1 MSEETP
7 STPDLNSLEI
17 DLAQSFLPSWAKGSE
32 VSERLARL
40 ADKAGD
46 GERRERPRGRSGP
59 GRDSRGPRSDR
70 GPSRGPGGQGG
81 ERRPEQGGGPNWR
94 PRNDRRDSGRGK
106 PGDRRFD
113 RESRPAPAPVLTGW
127 NVQFLPEPHGVEGV
141 ARQMK
146 ADFKAY
152 PLFDLAWLVLEKP
165 DRYRVEFR
173 RAAENAPALFQLKAD
188 GSVWLGEREALA
200 HVLSRH
206 LEKYYRRERVTV
218 DPPKGAFPFVAVCGM
233 SGKVLGPPNYHD
245 YQLKILKLHAERYSN
260 MPFEVYKGRIRM
272 ERDEALIQKWKDE
285 QSSKDEFYPLETPE
299 GTEPLKLA
307 TLAEVEEHFRA
318 NHMPAVLVAIRE
330 KAVVPGPVALEYSAP
345 LAVQLVRQ
353 ALEEQRRFP
362 LALANTLG
370 RQLTSKGL
378 QIFKAHQ
385 KITYVALAR
394 PRYLDRETVPVA
406 DGVKGILEY
415 LEAHAKTPRVEQL
428 KALVALRTAGS
439 AATEAECEAA
449 MATDLLWLLREG
461 HVIDFARKGLEVA
474 RKPQPAQPPKS
485 KKAKEPKAEAPA
497 AAVPAGETA
506 PEPAAGGEAN
516 PPVVEDPEVT
526 AQVAEEMPAFQD
538 TEAEAVVEE
547 PVAPPTD
554 EEQV

>member
-32 VSERLARL
+32 VSERLARM
-40 ADKAGD
+40 ADHAGE

-59 GRDSRGPRSDR
+59 GRDNRGPRSDR
-70 GPSRGPGGQGG
+70 GSSRGPGGPGN
-81 ERRPEQGGGPNWR
+81 ERRTEQGGGPNWR

-106 PGDRRFD
+106 PDGRRFD
-113 RESRPAPAPVLTGW
+113 RDSRPEPAPVLTGW
-127 NVQFLPEPHGVEGV
+127 NVQFLPEAHGVEGV

-173 RAAENAPALFQLKAD
+173 RAAESAPALFQLKID
-188 GSVWLGEREALA
+188 GSVWLGEREAVA
-200 HVLSRH
+200 HALSRH

-285 QSSKDEFYPLETPE
+285 QSSRDEFYPLETPE
-299 GTEPLKLA
+299 GTEPVKLA
-307 TLAEVEEHFRA
+307 TLPEVEEHFRA
-318 NHMPAVLVAIRE
+318 NHLAGVLVAIRE
-330 KAVVPGPVALEYSAP
+330 KAMVPGPVALEFSAP
-345 LAVQLVRQ
+345 LAVQLVRS

-394 PRYLDRETVPVA
+394 PRYLDRETMPVA

-415 LEAHAKTPRVEQL
+415 LEAHAKTPRIEQL

-439 AATEAECEAA
+439 TGTEAECEAA

-461 HVIDFARKGLEVA
+461 HVIDFARKGLEAA
-474 RKPQPAQPPKS
+474 RRPQPAQPPKS
-485 KKAKEPKAEAPA
+485 KKPKAGA
-497 AAVPAGETA
+497 AAVALPGAVAAGEV
-506 PEPAAGGEAN
+506 N
-516 PPVVEDPEVT
+516 PPVVEDTEVT

-538 TEAEAVVEE
+538 AEAEPAAED